1 MNQDLKNSVDTK
13 EPASYR
19 YDDKLSAESTMLEEL
34 LKATEIQQLFESYY
48 NLINIPVAIIDLN
61 ANVLLS
67 SRWQRIC
74 TRFHRVHPDAC
85 DRCIESDTQLAMQL
99 QEGKTYSIYTCRN
112 GLTDCASPII
122 IEGKHI
128 ANVFVG
134 QFLTQAPDKERFRRQ
149 AEKFGFDVGDY
160 LAALKEVPIVEVEK
174 IPIIQELLIRMTR
187 VITNLSI
194 DRKRAVESQVRHA
207 IVLNTIPQSVFWKDL
222 RGRYLGCNI
231 PFAKVAGLDT
241 PDDIAGKTDFDL
253 PWPRSEA
260 EAYRADD
267 QAVIAGNQQRLHSI
281 EPLQRADGSRIMID
295 TSKIPL
301 VDAHNAPFG
310 LVGIF
315 EDITERIR
323 AEEKS
328 RKAAEEWRT
337 TFDSTSDLF
346 FLMDIDHRITKANK
360 TVSEFLNL
368 PMEKIIGQYCYELI
382 HCTTAPPPECP
393 LSRLRQSVKHEDAE
407 LYLERQNIWVQST
420 VDPVLG
426 ENGEL
431 LGIVHI
437 VRDISARK
445 KLEDQL
451 RQAHKMEAI
460 GTLAGGIAHDFN
472 NILSAIIGYGEL
484 CLYEADPASPMHDNL
499 QQVLHA
505 GHRARDLVHQI
516 LAFSRRGETE
526 LKPVETAVIL
536 KEALK
541 LLRSTLPTTIE
552 ISARIDSRA
561 LIMGN
566 PTQIH
571 QIVMN
576 LCTNAAYAME
586 EKGGILTIG
595 LTETN
600 IDDPASSEVQ
610 LAPGPYLQFTVAD
623 SGEGIAPEHLDTI
636 FEPYFSTKPEGE
648 GTGLGLSVVH
658 GIVHSCGGDIRVRS
672 ELGKGTV
679 FDVFLPLVKRP
690 AFEVRAEKHK
700 LTGGTEKVLFVD
712 DEAAIAVMVRKQ
724 LQRLGYQVDTRTDS
738 REALAL
744 FKERPVDFDL
754 VITDMTMPHMSGDK
768 LAQEMLKISPH
779 IPIILCTG
787 FSKQISEQKARLS
800 GIKAVATKPL
810 VGADLAQ
817 LVRDVLDVER
827 SA

>member
-1 MNQDLKNSVDTK
+1 MNKDLKNIVDVK

-19 YDDKLSAESTMLEEL
+19 YDDKLSAESRMLEEL

-48 NLINIPVAIIDLN
+48 NLINIPVAIIDLH

-74 TRFHRVHPDAC
+74 TQFHRVHPEAC
-85 DRCIESDTQLAMQL
+85 DRCIESDTQLAIQL
-99 QEGKTYSIYTCRN
+99 KEGKTYSIYTCRN

-134 QFLTQAPDKERFRRQ
+134 QFLTQTPDRDRFRRQ
-149 AEKFGFDVGDY
+149 AEQFGFDVADY
-160 LAALKEVPIVEVEK
+160 LAALDEVPIVAVEK
-174 IPIIQELLIRMTR
+174 IPNIQELLIRMTR
-187 VITNLSI
+187 VITILSI

-207 IVLNTIPQSVFWKDL
+207 IVLNTIPQSVYWKDL
-222 RGRYLGCNI
+222 HGRYLGCNM
-231 PFAKVAGLDT
+231 PFAKTAGLDT
-241 PDDIAGKTDFDL
+241 PEDIAGKTDFDL

-267 QAVIAGNQQRLHSI
+267 QAVIAANQQRLHMI
-281 EPLQRADGSRIMID
+281 EPLQRADGSRIVID

-301 VDAHNAPFG
+301 VDASDAPFG

-315 EDITERIR
+315 DDITERIK

-337 TFDSTSDLF
+337 TFNSTSDLF
-346 FLMDIDHRITKANK
+346 FLLDTDHRITQANK
-360 TVSEFLNL
+360 AVSEFFQL
-368 PMEKIIGQYCYELI
+368 PMEKIIGQCCYELM
-382 HCTTAPPPECP
+382 HCTTASPPECP
-393 LSRLRQSVKHEDAE
+393 LSRLRQSLKHEDAE
-407 LYLERQNIWVQST
+407 IYLKRQNIWVQVM

-426 ENGEL
+426 EDGEL

-437 VRDISARK
+437 VRDITERK

-472 NILSAIIGYGEL
+472 NILSAILGYSEL
-484 CLYEADPASPMHDNL
+484 CLYEADPASPLYENL

-516 LAFSRRGETE
+516 LAFSRRGETD
-526 LKPVETAVIL
+526 LQPVETAVIL

-552 ISARIDSRA
+552 IKARIDSRA

-571 QIVMN
+571 QIIMN

-586 EKGGILTIG
+586 EKGGIMTIG

-600 IDDPASSEVQ
+600 IEDPASSEVQ
-610 LAPGPYLQFTVAD
+610 LAPGPHLQFTVAD
-623 SGEGIAPEHLDTI
+623 SGEGIAPEHLAAI

-658 GIVHSCGGDIRVRS
+658 GIVHCFGGDIRVRS

-679 FDVFLPLVKRP
+679 FDVFLPLLTRRV
-690 AFEVRAEKHK
+690 FEDRAEKQK
-700 LTGGTEKVLFVD
+700 LIGGKEKVLFVD
-712 DEAAIAVMVRKQ
+712 DEAAITMMVSKQ

-744 FKERPVDFDL
+744 FKKHPVDFDL
-754 VITDMTMPHMSGDK
+754 VITDMTMPHLSGDK

-779 IPIILCTG
+779 TPIILCTG
-787 FSKQISEQKARLS
+787 FSKQISEQKALLS
-800 GIKAVATKPL
+800 GIKALATKPL

-817 LVRDVLDVER
+817 LIRKVLDV
-827 SA
+827 A